1 MSNNT
6 AILSEAKD
14 PLIRAPGEEIPR
26 SVRDDNRAGVITE
39 ISGWVVHARA
49 ETALALREVVL
60 VGHERLIGEVVA
72 LDRHDATIQVYEE
85 TEGVAPGDPL
95 YATGQPLS
103 IELGPGLLGGV
114 FDGMQRPLRMLAE
127 KEGDFIGRG
136 QRMHAL
142 DREKLWDF
150 TPAIEAGR
158 DVRGGDILG
167 RVMETPALAHP
178 IVLPSDVSGNVQW
191 VASAG
196 PYRVTD
202 VIARLEDGRE
212 LTMLQKWRAR
222 VRRPVR
228 ERLVPDTPLITGQR
242 VLDTFFPLA
251 RGGTAAMPGGFGTGK
266 TVTQY
271 QLCRWAEAD
280 VIIFVGCGERGN
292 EITQLID
299 ELPRL
304 VDPRTQRLLSERTI
318 LIANTSNMPVS
329 AREASLFTGVT
340 IGEYYRDLG
349 YDVLLLADSISRWAE
364 ALREISGRLGEMPAE
379 EGYPPYLSS
388 ALAAFFER
396 AGSVVTLSGAPGS
409 LTIITAISPPAGDL
423 TEPVTRHAARFVRAF
438 WTLDRQLAAAR
449 VFPAVSMRSSYSEV
463 SPGVKRWWSAHVSE
477 RWASTREEAMKFLE
491 EASQSEETARLVG
504 ADSLPERE
512 RFLLRLADA
521 FQEGFLQQNAYD
533 AIDACCAPARQMTL
547 LETFMRA
554 RRDGLEQIANGTAAS
569 ALPIDFAALQR
580 MRIMDVIPSEGTAQ
594 TPAELQ

>member
-1 MSNNT
+1 MSEV
-6 AILSEAKD
+6 AGRIL
-14 PLIRAPGEEIPR
+14 
-26 SVRDDNRAGVITE
+26 E
-39 ISGWVVHARA
+39 ISGWVVRAHA
-49 ETALALREVVL
+49 ETPLALREVVL
-60 VGHERLIGEVVA
+60 VGNDRLIGEVIA
-72 LDRHDATIQVYEE
+72 LDRHEATIQVYEE

-95 YATGQPLS
+95 YATGEPLA

-114 FDGMQRPLRMLAE
+114 FDGVQRPLQMLAAQ
-127 KEGDFIGRG
+127 EGDFIGRG
-136 QRMHAL
+136 QRTTAL

-150 TPAIEAGR
+150 TPAIESGAAIREG
-158 DVRGGDILG
+158 DVLG
-167 RVMETPALAHP
+167 RVMETLALSHP
-178 IVLPSDVSGNVQW
+178 ILVPAGISGTLQW
-191 VASAG
+191 IAPAG
-196 PYRVTD
+196 PRRVTD
-202 VIARLEDGRE
+202 AVARLDDGTE
-212 LTMLQKWRAR
+212 LTMMQKWRAR

-228 ERLVPDTPLITGQR
+228 ERLVPDAPLITGQR

-266 TVTQY
+266 TVTQH
-271 QLCRWAEAD
+271 QLCRGAEAD
-280 VIIFVGCGERGN
+280 VILFVGCGERGN
-292 EITQLID
+292 EITQLVD

-304 VDPRTQRLLSERTI
+304 VDPRTKRLLAERSI

-396 AGSVVTLSGAPGS
+396 AGRVVTLSGGHGS

-423 TEPVTRHAARFVRAF
+423 TEPVTRHAARFVRTF

-449 VFPAVSMRSSYSEV
+449 VFPAVSMRSSYSEIPAGVTSWWSTNV
-463 SPGVKRWWSAHVSE
+463 SPEWSA
-477 RWASTREEAMKFLE
+477 TREEAMKFLA
-491 EASQSEETARLVG
+491 EAALSEETARLVG

-512 RFLLRLADA
+512 RFVLRLADA

-533 AIDACCAPARQMTL
+533 EIDACCAPARQMAL
-547 LETFMRA
+547 LETFMSA
-554 RRDGLEQIANGTAAS
+554 RREGLERIAQGQAS
-569 ALPIDFAALQR
+569 NVDFAALQR
-580 MRIMDVIPSEGTAQ
+580 MKSQ
-594 TPAELQ
+594 

>member
-1 MSNNT
+1 MSD
-6 AILSEAKD
+6 L
-14 PLIRAPGEEIPR
+14 
-26 SVRDDNRAGVITE
+26 AGTITE

-49 ETALALREVVL
+49 DVPLALREVVL
-60 VGHERLIGEVVA
+60 VGRERLIGEVIA
-72 LDRHDATIQVYEE
+72 LDHADATIQVYEE
-85 TEGVAPGDPL
+85 TEGVAPGDPIH
-95 YATGQPLS
+95 ATGEPLAV
-103 IELGPGLLGGV
+103 ELGPGLLGGV
-114 FDGMQRPLRMLAE
+114 FDGVQRPLRRLAE
-127 KEGDFIGRG
+127 SEGDFIGRG
-136 QRMHAL
+136 SRMPAL

-150 TPAIEAGR
+150 TPLLEAGCR
-158 DVRGGDILG
+158 LQAGDILG

-178 IVLPSDVSGNVQW
+178 IALPPGVTGKLQW
-191 VASAG
+191 ISEAG
-196 PYRVTD
+196 PRRVTD
-202 VIARLEDGRE
+202 AIARLDDGRE
-212 LTMLQKWRAR
+212 LSMLQTWRVR

-228 ERLVPDTPLITGQR
+228 ERLIPDAPLITGQR

-266 TVTQY
+266 TVTQH

-280 VIIFVGCGERGN
+280 VILFVGCGERGN

-304 VDPRTQRLLSERTI
+304 VDPRTKRLLAERSI

-396 AGSVVTLSGAPGS
+396 AGSVVTVSGSRGS
-409 LTIITAISPPAGDL
+409 LTVIAAISPPAGDL
-423 TEPVTRHAARFVRAF
+423 TEPVTRHSSRFVRTF

-449 VFPAVSMRSSYSEV
+449 VFPAVSTRSSYSEIP
-463 SPGVKRWWSAHVSE
+463 SGISDWWSQQISPKWMA
-477 RWASTREEAMKFLE
+477 TREEAMKFLE
-491 EASQSEETARLVG
+491 EAAQSEETARLVG
-504 ADSLPERE
+504 VDALPERE

-521 FQEGFLQQNAYD
+521 FQEGFLQQSAYD
-533 AIDACCAPARQMTL
+533 AVDACCPPARQMTL
-547 LETFMRA
+547 LETFMRV
-554 RRDGLEQIANGTAAS
+554 RREGLERIATGTTMS
-569 ALPIDFAALQR
+569 DLPVDFANLQR
-580 MRIMDVIPSEGTAQ
+580 MKSEVAS
-594 TPAELQ
+594 

>member
-1 MSNNT
+1 MSDTT
-6 AILSEAKD
+6 A
-14 PLIRAPGEEIPR
+14 
-26 SVRDDNRAGVITE
+26 RAGVITE
-39 ISGWVVHARA
+39 ISGWVVRARA
-49 ETALALREVVL
+49 EVPLALREVVL
-60 VGHERLIGEVVA
+60 VGDERLIGEVIA
-72 LDRHDATIQVYEE
+72 LNRGEVTIQVYEE
-85 TEGVAPGDPL
+85 TEGVAPGHPL
-95 YATGQPLS
+95 YATGEPLS
-103 IELGPGLLGGV
+103 LELGPGLLGGV
-114 FDGMQRPLRMLAE
+114 FDGVQRPLRMLAE
-127 KEGDFIGRG
+127 QEGDFIGRG
-136 QRMHAL
+136 SRLPAL
-142 DREKLWDF
+142 DRETLWDF
-150 TPAIEAGR
+150 KPAIEAGS
-158 DVRGGDILG
+158 DVEPGRVLG
-167 RVMETPALAHP
+167 TVMETPALPHP
-178 IVLPSDVSGNVQW
+178 IIVPEGVSGNVKW
-191 VASAG
+191 IAAAG
-196 PYRVTD
+196 PRRITD
-202 VIARLEDGRE
+202 VIARLDDGRE

-228 ERLVPDTPLITGQR
+228 ERLVPDAPLITGQR

-266 TVTQY
+266 TVTQH

-304 VDPRTQRLLSERTI
+304 VDPRTKRLLAERSI

-396 AGSVVTLSGAPGS
+396 AGRVVTLSGGHGS
-409 LTIITAISPPAGDL
+409 LTVITAISPPAGDL
-423 TEPVTRHAARFVRAF
+423 TEPVTRHAARFVRTF

-449 VFPAVSMRSSYSEV
+449 VFPAVSTRASYSEV
-463 SPGVKRWWSAHVSE
+463 PPGVTNWWSSQVSPG
-477 RWASTREEAMKFLE
+477 WAAAREEAMTFLE
-491 EASQSEETARLVG
+491 EASRIEETARLVG

-512 RFLLRLADA
+512 RFLLRLADT

-533 AIDACCAPARQMTL
+533 AVDACCTPARQMAL
-547 LETFMRA
+547 LETFMRV
-554 RRDGLEQIANGTAAS
+554 RREGLEQIAKGTAAS

-580 MRIMDVIPSEGTAQ
+580 MKTAK
-594 TPAELQ
+594 ELP

>member
-1 MSNNT
+1 MS
-6 AILSEAKD
+6 D
-14 PLIRAPGEEIPR
+14 
-26 SVRDDNRAGVITE
+26 VAGHVIE
-39 ISGWVVHARA
+39 ISGWVVRARA
-49 ETALALREVVL
+49 ALPLALREVVL
-60 VGHERLIGEVVA
+60 VGSERLIGEVIA
-72 LDRHDATIQVYEE
+72 LARDEATIQVYEE

-95 YATGQPLS
+95 YATGEPLA

-114 FDGMQRPLRMLAE
+114 FDGVQRPLRKLADE
-127 KEGDFIGRG
+127 EGDFIGRG
-136 QRMHAL
+136 QRMPAL
-142 DREKLWDF
+142 DRETLWEF
-150 TPAIEAGR
+150 TPSVK
-158 DVRGGDILG
+158 VRVNVREGDILG

-178 IVLPSDVSGNVQW
+178 IIVPPGVNGTIEW
-191 VASAG
+191 IASAG
-196 PYRVTD
+196 PRRVDDT
-202 VIARLEDGRE
+202 IARLEDGRE
-212 LTMLQKWRAR
+212 LTMLQRWRAR

-228 ERLVPDTPLITGQR
+228 ERLVPDAPLVTGQR

-266 TVTQY
+266 TVTQH

-304 VDPRTQRLLSERTI
+304 VDPRTKRLLAERTI

-329 AREASLFTGVT
+329 AREASLFTGAT

-396 AGSVVTLSGAPGS
+396 AGSVVSLSGQRGS

-423 TEPVTRHAARFVRAF
+423 TEPVTRHAARFVRTF

-449 VFPAVSMRSSYSEV
+449 VFPAVSTRASYSEV
-463 SPGVKRWWSAHVSE
+463 APGVLHWWASNVSP
-477 RWASTREEAMKFLE
+477 RWAVAREEAMKFLE
-491 EASQSEETARLVG
+491 DAAQIEETARLVG
-504 ADSLPERE
+504 VDTLPERE
-512 RFLLRLADA
+512 QFVLRLAA
-521 FQEGFLQQNAYD
+521 RFQEDFLRQNAYD
-533 AIDACCAPARQMTL
+533 EDACCAPARQM
-547 LETFMRA
+547 EM
-554 RRDGLEQIANGTAAS
+554 LEQFMTTLRQGHPATSNGRAAPEREE
-569 ALPIDFAALQR
+569 AR
-580 MRIMDVIPSEGTAQ
+580 
-594 TPAELQ
+594 

>member
-1 MSNNT
+1 MSD
-6 AILSEAKD
+6 A
-14 PLIRAPGEEIPR
+14 
-26 SVRDDNRAGVITE
+26 AGRIIE
-39 ISGWVVHARA
+39 ISGWVVRARVN
-49 ETALALREVVL
+49 TPIALREVVL
-60 VGHERLIGEVVA
+60 VGHEHLIGEVIT
-72 LDRHDATIQVYEE
+72 LRHDEATIQVYEE

-95 YATGQPLS
+95 FATGEPLS

-114 FDGMQRPLRMLAE
+114 FDGVQRPLQRLAE
-127 KEGDFIGRG
+127 TEGDFIGRG
-136 QRMHAL
+136 ARVSAL

-150 TPAIEAGR
+150 TPAVEAGR
-158 DVRGGDILG
+158 EVREGDVLG
-167 RVMETPALAHP
+167 RVMETSALAHP
-178 IVLPSDVSGNVQW
+178 ILVPAGVKGTVQW
-191 VASAG
+191 VAAAG
-196 PYRVTD
+196 PRRITD
-202 VIARLEDGRE
+202 AVVRLDGDGRGRE
-212 LTMLQKWRAR
+212 LTMLRKWRAR

-228 ERLVPDTPLITGQR
+228 ERLSPNAPLITGQR
-242 VLDTFFPLA
+242 VLDTFFPLS

-266 TVTQY
+266 TVTQH

-280 VIIFVGCGERGN
+280 VILFVGCGERGN
-292 EITQLID
+292 EITHLID

-304 VDPRTQRLLSERTI
+304 VDPRTKRLIAERSI

-329 AREASLFTGVT
+329 AREASIFTGVT

-388 ALAAFFER
+388 ALATFFER
-396 AGSVVTLSGAPGS
+396 AGRVITLSGGEGS

-423 TEPVTRHAARFVRAF
+423 TEPVTRHAARFVNTF

-449 VFPAVSMRSSYSEV
+449 VFPAVSMRASYSDI
-463 SPGVKRWWSAHVSE
+463 PAGVTNWWSANVSPQ
-477 RWASTREEAMKFLE
+477 WAATREEAVQFLE

-512 RFLLRLADA
+512 RFLLRLAEA

-533 AIDACCAPARQMTL
+533 AVDACCAPSRQMRL

-554 RRDGLEQIANGTAAS
+554 RREGLDEIARGTTSS

-580 MRIMDVIPSEGTAQ
+580 MKSQ
-594 TPAELQ
+594 AEESP

>member
-1 MSNNT
+1 MS
-6 AILSEAKD
+6 D
-14 PLIRAPGEEIPR
+14 
-26 SVRDDNRAGVITE
+26 VAGRIVE
-39 ISGWVVHARA
+39 ISGWVVKARA
-49 ETALALREVVL
+49 ETPLALREVVL
-60 VGHERLIGEVVA
+60 VGDERLIGEVIA
-72 LDRHDATIQVYEE
+72 LDRQEATIQVYEE

-95 YATGQPLS
+95 YATGEPLA

-114 FDGMQRPLRMLAE
+114 FDGVQRPLQMLADQ
-127 KEGDFIGRG
+127 EGDFIGRG
-136 QRMHAL
+136 QRTAAL

-150 TPAIEAGR
+150 TPAAVANGSVVREG
-158 DVRGGDILG
+158 DVLG
-167 RVMETPALAHP
+167 RVMETDALAHP
-178 IVLPSDVSGNVQW
+178 ILVPSGVSGPLRW
-191 VASAG
+191 VAPAG
-196 PYRVTD
+196 PRRVTD

-212 LTMLQKWRAR
+212 LTMMQKWRAR
-222 VRRPVR
+222 ASRPVR
-228 ERLVPDTPLITGQR
+228 ERLVPDAPLITGQR

-266 TVTQY
+266 TVTQH

-280 VIIFVGCGERGN
+280 VILFVGCGERGN
-292 EITQLID
+292 EITQLVD

-304 VDPRTQRLLSERTI
+304 VDPRTKRLLAERSI

-396 AGSVVTLSGAPGS
+396 AGRVVTLSGGRGS

-423 TEPVTRHAARFVRAF
+423 TEPVTRHAARFVRTF

-449 VFPAVSMRSSYSEV
+449 VFPAVSTRSSYSEI
-463 SPGVKRWWSAHVSE
+463 PEGVTRWWSSSVSKE
-477 RWASTREEAMKFLE
+477 WTSTREEAMRFLA
-491 EASQSEETARLVG
+491 EAAQSEETARLVG
-504 ADSLPERE
+504 ADSLPERD

-533 AIDACCAPARQMTL
+533 EVDACCAPARQMAL
-547 LETFMRA
+547 LDTFMRA
-554 RRDGLEQIANGTAAS
+554 RREGLEQIAQGL
-569 ALPIDFAALQR
+569 LPSTDFASLQR
-580 MRIMDVIPSEGTAQ
+580 MKSVAVTSVSEGPGREEAR
-594 TPAELQ
+594 

>member
-1 MSNNT
+1 MSD
-6 AILSEAKD
+6 A
-14 PLIRAPGEEIPR
+14 
-26 SVRDDNRAGVITE
+26 AGRITE
-39 ISGWVVHARA
+39 ISGWVVRARA
-49 ETALALREVVL
+49 TVPLALREVVL
-60 VGHERLIGEVVA
+60 VGNERLIGEVIA
-72 LDRHDATIQVYEE
+72 LDRTEATIQVYEE

-95 YATGQPLS
+95 FTTGEPLA
-103 IELGPGLLGGV
+103 IELGPGLLGGI
-114 FDGMQRPLRMLAE
+114 FDGVQRPLRSLADA
-127 KEGDFIGRG
+127 EGDFIGRG
-136 QRMHAL
+136 AQMPSL

-150 TPAIEAGR
+150 IPEVESGR
-158 DVRGGDILG
+158 EVHEGDVLG
-167 RVMETPALAHP
+167 RVFETPALAHP
-178 IVLPSDVSGNVQW
+178 IVVPPGINGTIEW
-191 VASAG
+191 IAAAG
-196 PYRVTD
+196 PRRIMD
-202 VIARLEDGRE
+202 AIARLDNGRE

-228 ERLVPDTPLITGQR
+228 ERLLPDAPLITGQR

-266 TVTQY
+266 TVTQH

-304 VDPRTQRLLSERTI
+304 VDPRTKRLLAERSI

-396 AGSVVTLSGAPGS
+396 AGSVVTLSGGHGS
-409 LTIITAISPPAGDL
+409 LTIIAAISPPAGDL
-423 TEPVTRHAARFVRAF
+423 TEPVTRHASRFVRTF

-449 VFPAVSMRSSYSEV
+449 VFPAVSTRSSYSEV
-463 SPGVKRWWSAHVSE
+463 PTGVMRWWSENVSP
-477 RWASTREEAMKFLE
+477 RWAATRDEALRFIE
-491 EASQSEETARLVG
+491 EASLIEETARLVG
-504 ADSLPERE
+504 IDSLPERE
-512 RFLLRLADA
+512 RYLLRLAGA
-521 FQEGFLQQNAYD
+521 FQEGFLQQDAYD
-533 AIDACCAPARQMTL
+533 ANDACCSPDRQMTL
-547 LETFMRA
+547 LETFMRV
-554 RRDGLEQIANGTAAS
+554 RSEGIEQIANGVAAS
-569 ALPIDFAALQR
+569 TDFAALQR
-580 MRIMDVIPSEGTAQ
+580 MKTEPPS
-594 TPAELQ
+594 